1 MFRLSSTTAG
11 LFAILALIV
20 GCQTRTSSMPN
31 ASTAQTGHADGDEH
45 QHSTGENHDDHST
58 QTADPKVT
66 ATLAKLNPEDRKIAE
81 QQQYC
86 AVMNNER
93 LGSMGVPV
101 KLAIKGEPVFVCCAG
116 CKAKAL
122 KKPDETLAKVA
133 ALKSSH
139 KSVQP

>member
-1 MFRLSSTTAG
+1 MFRLSHTTVG

-20 GCQTRTSSMPN
+20 GCQSRTSPMPT
-31 ASTAQTGHADGDEH
+31 ASSSQTGHADAEGH
-45 QHSTGENHDDHST
+45 KHSAGENHDDHST
-58 QTADPKVT
+58 RAADPKIT
-66 ATLAKLNPEDRKIAE
+66 ATLAKLNPADRKLAV
-81 QQQYC
+81 QQQFC
-86 AVMNNER
+86 AVMNTEW

-101 KLAIKGEPVFVCCAG
+101 KLEIKGEPVFVCCSG

-133 ALKSSH
+133 ALKASH

>member
-1 MFRLSSTTAG
+1 MFRLSNTTIG

-20 GCQTRTSSMPN
+20 GCQARTSSMPN
-31 ASTAQTGHADGDEH
+31 ASTAQTGHADGEGN
-45 QHSTGENHDDHST
+45 QHSAGENHDDHST

-66 ATLAKLNPEDRKIAE
+66 ATLAKLNPADRKIAE
-81 QQQYC
+81 QQQFC
-86 AVMNNER
+86 AVMHNER

-101 KLAIKGEPVFVCCAG
+101 KLEIKGEPVFVCCAG

-122 KKPDETLAKVA
+122 KNPNETLAKVA
-133 ALKSSH
+133 TLKSSH

>member
-1 MFRLSSTTAG
+1 MFRLSNTTIG

-20 GCQTRTSSMPN
+20 GCQARTSSMPN
-31 ASTAQTGHADGDEH
+31 ASTAQTGHADGEGN
-45 QHSTGENHDDHST
+45 QHSAGENQDDHST
-58 QTADPKVT
+58 QTADPKIT
-66 ATLAKLNPEDRKIAE
+66 ATLAKMNPEDRKIAE
-81 QQQYC
+81 QQQFC

-101 KLAIKGEPVFVCCAG
+101 KLEIKGEPVFVCCSG

-133 ALKSSH
+133 ALKSSQ
-139 KSVQP
+139 KTVQP